1 MLVMSLTMLTL
12 RDIMMM
18 IVMKMMM
25 GMMMMRDD
33 GDYGDIEGEVSL
45 PSYQPRQYIHMIYV
59 SFQ

>member
-1 MLVMSLTMLTL
+1 M
-12 RDIMMM
+12 RM
-18 IVMKMMM
+18 IVVMIK